1 VRRLLLVLML
11 VALPFPGGQASSQ
24 GTAPDEAARFLDAL
38 GHKAI
43 AVLGNQSTT
52 LEQREAQVRALLS
65 ENFDL
70 KTIGRF
76 VLGRAWRKASPG
88 QQAEYQ
94 RLFEEYVL
102 RTYTRRLGGYA
113 GEKFRIVKAQPLGD
127 KDALVTTEIGR
138 PSGPPLLAGWRVR
151 NSGNGHK
158 ILDVMVQGVSM
169 AQTQRSEFSALV
181 RRQGVDGLI
190 EALRARV
197 EKFSARAS

>member
-1 VRRLLLVLML
+1 MRRLLLVL
-11 VALPFPGGQASSQ
+11 ALGVLPLIGGPSAAQ
-24 GTAPDEAARFLDAL
+24 GTKPEEAARFLDAL
-38 GHKAI
+38 GHEAI
-43 AVLGNQSTT
+43 MVLGDQGAS
-52 LEQREAQVRALLS
+52 LEQREARVRALLS
-65 ENFDL
+65 QNFDL

-113 GEKFRIVKAQPLGD
+113 GEKFRIVKTQPLGD

-151 NSGNGHK
+151 GGAGGHK

-197 EKFSARAS
+197 ETFSARAS